1 MPFRPSFGLT
11 GAELFDL
18 TDEMRQNR
26 QKIVEE
32 ISSAF
37 VHGTIQW
44 RKELGHPLVVDFGR
58 AFFVTLAITQ
68 SANEGEGRPAIEL
81 PGILQFDIPYSLGED
96 GTHFRLGFRG
106 LMPNTLTVNGHDILH
121 WARVA
126 FVEGASWLDANGQ
139 LSAMPVV
146 SPSDWLR
153 FRKRGETS
161 LPPFEVVHAS

>member
-1 MPFRPSFGLT
+1 MPFQPSFGLI

-18 TDEMRQNR
+18 TEEMSQIRR
-26 QKIVEE
+26 RIVEE
-32 ISSAF
+32 VSSAF

-58 AFFVTLAITQ
+58 AFFATLAITQ
-68 SANEGEGRPAIEL
+68 SFNDGDRPATEL
-81 PGILQFDIPYSLGED
+81 PGILQFDIPYSLGQD

-106 LMPNTLTVNGHDILH
+106 LMPDTLTFNGQDILH

-139 LSAMPVV
+139 PSAMPVV
-146 SPSDWLR
+146 SPSDWLQ
-153 FRKRGETS
+153 FRKRGETT
-161 LPPFEVVHAS
+161 LPPFEVVHA